1 MPNLSDRFQGCLL
14 GLAIGD
20 AIGTTVEF
28 SPRGTF
34 RPLTDMDGG
43 GPFGLKPGEW
53 TDDTSMAL
61 CLAASLVECDGFDAR
76 DQMIRYCRWRDEGYM
91 SSNGRC
97 FDIGNTVSDALMR
110 FTITDEPF
118 SGSTLPHSAGNGS
131 LMRLAP
137 VVMYFYPNSEA
148 ISHYARESS
157 RTTHGTLECLDG
169 CQLLAEYLHRAIQG
183 FDKPEVLAEVADNFK
198 AARINTIAKGGWRD
212 KSPEEIRGSGYVVEC
227 LEAAI
232 WCFDTTD
239 SFDKAILK
247 AANLGDDAD
256 TTAAVCGQIA
266 GAYYGA
272 SAIPERWGNR
282 IAKRSEI
289 ISYAEALRKAS

>member
-1 MPNLSDRFQGCLL
+1 
-14 GLAIGD
+14 
-20 AIGTTVEF
+20 
-28 SPRGTF
+28 
-34 RPLTDMDGG
+34 
-43 GPFGLKPGEW
+43 
-53 TDDTSMAL
+53 
-61 CLAASLVECDGFDAR
+61 
-76 DQMIRYCRWRDEGYM
+76 
-91 SSNGRC
+91 
-97 FDIGNTVSDALMR
+97 
-110 FTITDEPF
+110 
-118 SGSTLPHSAGNGS
+118 
-131 LMRLAP
+131 MRLAP

-169 CQLLAEYLHRAIQG
+169 CQLLAEYLRRAIQG

-198 AARINTIAKGGWRD
+198 AARINIIAKGGWRD
-212 KSPEEIRGSGYVVEC
+212 KSLKEIRGRGYVVEC

-272 SAIPERWGNR
+272 SAVLNLPLGARDGSQATFKSDEMGRAEYKVSFSPCLQFSGAQFNTLLA
-282 IAKRSEI
+282 IAWHSDNKT
-289 ISYAEALRKAS
+289 YGASPGPLSTVSHVQLLSTPFPNEDK